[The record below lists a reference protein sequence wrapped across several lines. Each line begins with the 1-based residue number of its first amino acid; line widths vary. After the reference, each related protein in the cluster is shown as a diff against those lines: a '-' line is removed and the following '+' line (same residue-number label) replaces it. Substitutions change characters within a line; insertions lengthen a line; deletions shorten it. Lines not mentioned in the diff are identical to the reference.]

1 MKDNREV
8 LRKYLNKE
16 VKIIATYE
24 KEKMYGKHIRKLF
37 VKAYAE
43 DTNEYIGHMNMNI
56 SDFNRRIKF
65 KNGIQYRLVGTV
77 ATYIRKDGSESLGL
91 VNITV
96 EKL

>member
-16 VKIIATYE
+16 VKIIATYK
-24 KEKMYGKHIRKLF
+24 KENVYGKYIRKLF
-37 VKAYAE
+37 VKAYIE
-43 DTNEYIGHMNMNI
+43 DTNECIGHMNINI
-56 SDFNRRIKF
+56 SDFNKRVKF
-65 KNGIQYRLVGTV
+65 KKGIQYRLVGTV
-77 ATYIRKDGSESLGL
+77 TTYIRKDGSESLGL